1 MMGLTPFIAANL
13 ALASLFTERGDALEP
28 ESEIQSESLS
38 ILDVK
43 KIFSRASTSI
53 AALSMLAAVAAMI
66 FVIFKC
72 FATLKSYGRSKA
84 VPRRLAVAPEDSCR
98 VRILLGELTRHTEAR
113 GAGGYRS
120 FF

>member
-1 MMGLTPFIAANL
+1 MVGLTPFIAANL
-13 ALASLFTERGDALEP
+13 ALAILFTEKGNALAS

-66 FVIFKC
+66 FVMFKC

-84 VPRRLAVAPEDSCR
+84 VPRRLAVAPEDSCK
-98 VRILLGELTRHTEAR
+98 VCILLEELMRHAKAR
-113 GAGGYRS
+113 GTGGYRS
-120 FF
+120 FL